1 MQILSPLP
9 YTLNIKGR
17 LFSLDKP
24 QVMGIVNVTPDS
36 FYSGSRTQDDEAI
49 AARCRTIRDE
59 GATIIDIGAYSS
71 RYGADDVPAE
81 EEMARLRRGLTV
93 VRRECPDMVV
103 SVDTFR
109 ADVARM
115 CVEEYGADIIN
126 DISGGTMDHQMFR
139 TVARLGVPYI
149 LMHMQGTPQTMQDN
163 PQYADL
169 MRDVFVYFAERINR
183 LHDMGVADIILDPG
197 FGFGKTRPG
206 NFRILDEMDKLQ
218 VLGLPVLAAMSRKR
232 MVFETL
238 ESTPAESLNGTTVVN
253 TMALMRGAS
262 IIRVHD
268 VRPAVEAVK
277 IYNALCS
284 SNLA

>member
-1 MQILSPLP
+1 MSTTNQSFKPFSLR
-9 YTLNIKGR
+9 IKGENMT
-17 LFSLDKP
+17 FSQPL
-24 QVMGIVNVTPDS
+24 VMGILNVTPDS
-36 FYSGSRTQDDEAI
+36 FYAGSRCDSSEKIDAKVQRLLAENAD
-49 AARCRTIRDE
+49 
-59 GATIIDIGAYSS
+59 IIDVGGYSS
-71 RYGADDVPAE
+71 RPNASDVAPAE
-81 EEMARLRRGLTV
+81 EFARLKAGIEAVHRHN
-93 VRRECPDMVV
+93 PNAII
-103 SVDTFR
+103 SIDTFR
-109 ADVARM
+109 ADVARR
-115 CVEEYGADIIN
+115 CVEELGADIIN
-126 DISGGTMDHQMFR
+126 DVSGGEDPEMFPL
-139 TVARLGVPYI
+139 TASTGTPYI
-149 LMHMQGTPQTMQDN
+149 LMSQQPT
-163 PQYADL
+163 L
-169 MRDVFVYFAERINR
+169 RDVLVEFAARVQQLR
-183 LHDMGVADIILDPG
+183 ALHQKDIILDPG

>member
-1 MQILSPLP
+1 MSKFFCHHVASDAVLRQKADFLIVFLTPSLRFTLVKQILSPLP

-17 LFSLDKP
+17 LFSLGKP

-71 RYGADDVPAE
+71 RYGADAVPAE

-93 VRRECPDMVV
+93 VRRECPAMVV

-109 ADVARM
+109 ADVAKM

-169 MRDVFVYFAERINR
+169 MRDVFVYFAERINL
-183 LHDMGVADIILDPG
+183 LHDMGVPTSSS
-197 FGFGKTRPG
+197 TRASASA
-206 NFRILDEMDKLQ
+206 R
-218 VLGLPVLAAMSRKR
+218 RWR
-232 MVFETL
+232 
-238 ESTPAESLNGTTVVN
+238 TT
-253 TMALMRGAS
+253 
-262 IIRVHD
+262 IRCW
-268 VRPAVEAVK
+268 PT
-277 IYNALCS
+277 
-284 SNLA
+284 

>member
-1 MQILSPLP
+1 
-9 YTLNIKGR
+9 
-17 LFSLDKP
+17 
-24 QVMGIVNVTPDS
+24 MGMHPCHRGGGDRPCA
-36 FYSGSRTQDDEAI
+36 SGLGDCESRH
-49 AARCRTIRDE
+49 
-59 GATIIDIGAYSS
+59 
-71 RYGADDVPAE
+71 P
-81 EEMARLRRGLTV
+81 RRH
-93 VRRECPDMVV
+93 RFHRHIP
-103 SVDTFR
+103 
-109 ADVARM
+109 
-115 CVEEYGADIIN
+115 
-126 DISGGTMDHQMFR
+126 
-139 TVARLGVPYI
+139 
-149 LMHMQGTPQTMQDN
+149 
-163 PQYADL
+163 
-169 MRDVFVYFAERINR
+169 
-183 LHDMGVADIILDPG
+183 PG

-232 MVFETL
+232 MVYETL

>member
-1 MQILSPLP
+1 MD
-9 YTLNIKGR
+9 YTLNIRGR
-17 LFSLDKP
+17 LLSLETP
-24 QVMGIVNVTPDS
+24 LVMGILNVTPDS
-36 FYSGSRTQDDEAI
+36 FYAGSRAMSDEAI
-49 AARCRTIRDE
+49 AQRAQTLVGE
-59 GATIIDIGAYSS
+59 GAAIIDIGGCSTRPGGTLATE
-71 RYGADDVPAE
+71 AE
-81 EEMARLRRGLTV
+81 ETDR
-93 VRRECPDMVV
+93 VRRALEIVKAATPAAIV
-103 SVDTFR
+103 SIDTFR
-109 ADVARM
+109 ASVARM
-115 CVEEYGADIIN
+115 AINEFGADIIN
-126 DISGGTMDHQMFR
+126 DVSGGEDPEMFPL
-139 TVARLGVPYI
+139 TASQQPTL
-149 LMHMQGTPQTMQDN
+149 
-163 PQYADL
+163 
-169 MRDVFVYFAERINR
+169 RDVLVEFAARVQQLR
-183 LHDMGVADIILDPG
+183 ALHQKDIILDPG